1 MVDLVHSNN
10 CYRKSILEYFGEELK
25 EDCQNCSNCLS
36 EGEITDKTIDA
47 QKVISCIFR
56 MKRSFGTTMIVD
68 VLRGSRNKKVLEQNF
83 NNLSTYG
90 IMKDYSNE
98 ELKTFINTLIAH

>member
-1 MVDLVHSNN
+1 
-10 CYRKSILEYFGEELK
+10 
-25 EDCQNCSNCLS
+25 
-36 EGEITDKTIDA
+36 
-47 QKVISCIFR
+47 
-56 MKRSFGTTMIVD
+56 MIVD

-98 ELKTFINTLIAH
+98 ELKTFINMT